1 MTSGLTCVAPLYSFY
16 KSYLGLLFLE
26 VCRTLDVLGSVCA
39 LDPGLGHVE
48 HLSLLR
54 LLRCLGADF
63 LVLLNSVVGKVSS
76 THSARC
82 EIVPGLG
89 GEYRLPGGGG
99 GGLKMSFISFVYSS
113 VEKCFVKGIV
123 KLQLSTRKGKL
134 RHRLLLCGKVHA

>member
-16 KSYLGLLFLE
+16 SSYLGLLFLE

-113 VEKCFVKGIV
+113 VEKCFVKGIKEPKIHV
-123 KLQLSTRKGKL
+123 STG
-134 RHRLLLCGKVHA
+134 V

>member
-16 KSYLGLLFLE
+16 NSYLGLLFLE

-39 LDPGLGHVE
+39 LDSGLGHVE
-48 HLSLLR
+48 HLPLLR
-54 LLRCLGADF
+54 LLRRLGADF

-76 THSARC
+76 AHSARC

-113 VEKCFVKGIV
+113 VEKCFVKGIKEPKIHV
-123 KLQLSTRKGKL
+123 STG
-134 RHRLLLCGKVHA
+134 V

>member
-16 KSYLGLLFLE
+16 NSYLGLLFLE

-39 LDPGLGHVE
+39 LDSGLSHVE
-48 HLSLLR
+48 HLPLLR
-54 LLRCLGADF
+54 FLRRLGADF

-76 THSARC
+76 AHSARC

-99 GGLKMSFISFVYSS
+99 GGLKMSFISFVYTS
-113 VEKCFVKGIV
+113 VEKCFVKGIKEPKIHV
-123 KLQLSTRKGKL
+123 STG
-134 RHRLLLCGKVHA
+134 V